1 MGIDLGRKRHYA
13 LRAMVALARAHG
25 SGLRKSREIATDSAV
40 PVSYLPQVLAELVR
54 AGLVTSVAGP
64 RGGYATA
71 RPPDE
76 ISLLEVVEAVG
87 GPLRSALC
95 PLRGGPCTP
104 HDACA
109 LHDVWG
115 RAQQAMSRQLAAAS
129 LARVAAGDDGRP
141 TVTGRAAAAGHEEQ
155 TAATTSRR
163 SRSARLGFEITVT
176 D

>member
-95 PLRGGPCTP
+95 PS
-104 HDACA
+104 AE
-109 LHDVWG
+109 G
-115 RAQQAMSRQLAAAS
+115 RA
-129 LARVAAGDDGRP
+129 RP
-141 TVTGRAAAAGHEEQ
+141 TTPARC
-155 TAATTSRR
+155 TTCGVGPSRR
-163 SRSARLGFEITVT
+163 CPGNWQPPLSPGWPRATMEGQP
-176 D
+176 